1 MADEICDRAHERGLK
16 VHLDGARIFNAATAL
31 GKDVKAIS
39 SRYDSI
45 QFCLSKGLGAPVGSL
60 IVGRREFIERC
71 RSIRKMLGGGMRQA
85 GVVAAAGL
93 VALEEG
99 PGRLHE
105 DHANARFLADRL
117 AVLPGV
123 RLDPKSVQTN
133 IVIYGVEESG
143 FDSGSFL
150 AEVERRGV
158 RGVPVDRERIR
169 MVTHRD
175 VDRGG
180 VERAVAAIG
189 EVMKEKTGVKKVRV
203 GVVFGGRSGEH
214 EVSLRSAEF
223 ILHALDRRKYDI
235 VPIAITKDGK
245 WLAAERRGLIPA
257 PEEEIRQALDA
268 GVPMELTAEPSVQ
281 GLLDVVFPIVH
292 GTFGEDGTIQG
303 FLELADVAYVGAGVL
318 GSAVAMDKDVMKRLL
333 RDAGLRVVDYWRV
346 TAKELDGFVETFR
359 EALPYPVFVKPANLG
374 SSVGISKVK
383 SAHDLKTAL
392 ATAFEYDR
400 KVVVERRHRCARD
413 RVECP
418 RQRRPGRFGARRS
431 PAGAGV
437 LRLSCQVRE
446 RRHRTDRTRDAG
458 TRPGA

>member
-1 MADEICDRAHERGLK
+1 M
-16 VHLDGARIFNAATAL
+16 
-31 GKDVKAIS
+31 
-39 SRYDSI
+39 
-45 QFCLSKGLGAPVGSL
+45 
-60 IVGRREFIERC
+60 
-71 RSIRKMLGGGMRQA
+71 
-85 GVVAAAGL
+85 
-93 VALEEG
+93 
-99 PGRLHE
+99 
-105 DHANARFLADRL
+105 
-117 AVLPGV
+117 
-123 RLDPKSVQTN
+123 
-133 IVIYGVEESG
+133 
-143 FDSGSFL
+143 
-150 AEVERRGV
+150 
-158 RGVPVDRERIR
+158 
-169 MVTHRD
+169 
-175 VDRGG
+175 
-180 VERAVAAIG
+180 
-189 EVMKEKTGVKKVRV
+189 KKVRV

-223 ILHALDRRKYDI
+223 ILHALDRRKYDV

-245 WLAAERRGLIPA
+245 WLAAERPGLIPA

-333 RDAGLRVVDYWRV
+333 RDAGLPVVDYWRV

-383 SAHDLKTAL
+383 SAHDLKAAL

-400 KVVVERRHRCARD
+400 KVVVERGIDAREIELSVLGND
-413 RVECP
+413 DPVVSV
-418 RQRRPGRFGARRS
+418 ARRS

-458 TRPGA
+458 TRPSA